1 MQFTDEQRAII
12 EHISGPNKHLLVT
25 ARAGA
30 AKTTTLVAAAEAL
43 PSTVRGLV
51 LAFNK
56 KIADEMKLRLPPN
69 FRAMTLNG
77 CGFDAWRRY
86 IGRSTKVLADK
97 NFFILKEFIDQLSAE
112 DREAA
117 WNSMSDLKRAISSAK
132 TYGYIPQPLPS
143 TYRPLMSSDEFYNE
157 ALFIETSQLE
167 RELID
172 ATLTESWK
180 QTCAGVLDFDD
191 MVLAPAVAPVSF
203 PHYDFI
209 LVDEAQDLAG
219 INHVMLKKLVRGPT
233 RLVAVGDPC
242 QPLGTLITRVKKK
255 GDRWNEPQLEQVPI
269 EEIALGDTVLGH
281 NANGSFM
288 FNRRIEGIT
297 RKPFEGNLV
306 VAGPTR
312 YTPNHHCYT
321 RFASLADHW
330 CIYLMRKG
338 DAYRV
343 GKARMSYGEQG
354 LGPQIRAKAEGAD
367 AMWILSTYEDETSAF
382 IAEAVIQTEFGL
394 SDLCFID
401 PLRPWLSSFWKEM
414 QTLNLE
420 SRARACLTAYHREFD
435 YPLWTSGDSI
445 PAKRPFITRACNLL
459 SGCEFLLYEGE
470 KKTGRESWTP
480 LPITYEP
487 YSGDVISFTISDNHL
502 YVADNIVTHN
512 CQAIY
517 GFRGADSA
525 SMTSLKNLF
534 DAPNLY
540 LTTSFRCSKAVCI
553 NAQWRAPDMR
563 YPEWAAEGSV
573 QHRTIWSVADIPDEA
588 AILCRNNAPLF
599 SMAIQLL
606 RAGRHPELKG
616 RDMLA
621 SVLTKMKKLGRADTK
636 REALLPKIEK
646 LREQLR
652 KKQRDQRLAD
662 DTIECI
668 LVFVNETD
676 TLGAAMAFAE
686 AIATREGRI
695 KLYTGH
701 GAKGLEF
708 DTVLFLDQHLLDIKR
723 GQDANVKYVIE
734 TRAKRDLIY
743 VTSEGFQHVDT
754 ETEASSAA

>member
-1 MQFTDEQRAII
+1 MQFTDEQRTII

-43 PSTVRGLV
+43 PSTASGLV

-132 TYGYIPQPLPS
+132 TYGYIPQPLSS
-143 TYRPLMSSDEFYNE
+143 TYRPLMSHDEFYNE
-157 ALFIETSQLE
+157 VLFIETSQLE

-209 LVDEAQDLAG
+209 LVDEAQDLAS

-233 RLVAVGDPC
+233 RLVAVGDP
-242 QPLGTLITRVKKK
+242 
-255 GDRWNEPQLEQVPI
+255 
-269 EEIALGDTVLGH
+269 
-281 NANGSFM
+281 
-288 FNRRIEGIT
+288 
-297 RKPFEGNLV
+297 
-306 VAGPTR
+306 
-312 YTPNHHCYT
+312 
-321 RFASLADHW
+321 
-330 CIYLMRKG
+330 
-338 DAYRV
+338 
-343 GKARMSYGEQG
+343 
-354 LGPQIRAKAEGAD
+354 
-367 AMWILSTYEDETSAF
+367 
-382 IAEAVIQTEFGL
+382 
-394 SDLCFID
+394 
-401 PLRPWLSSFWKEM
+401 
-414 QTLNLE
+414 
-420 SRARACLTAYHREFD
+420 
-435 YPLWTSGDSI
+435 
-445 PAKRPFITRACNLL
+445 
-459 SGCEFLLYEGE
+459 
-470 KKTGRESWTP
+470 
-480 LPITYEP
+480 
-487 YSGDVISFTISDNHL
+487 
-502 YVADNIVTHN
+502 

-563 YPEWAAEGSV
+563 YPEWAVEGSV
-573 QHRTIWSVADIPDEA
+573 QHLTIWSVADIPDEA

-686 AIATREGRI
+686 AIAMREGRI

-743 VTSEGFQHVDT
+743 VTSEGFQRDT
-754 ETEASSAA
+754 ETEASNAA